1 MKTKFWIIIG
11 IMVIVIV
18 SLSILFISND
28 QFTNKNT
35 SGRFNYQNSEQVI
48 SETYLGKNVNQWQ
61 NESNESL
68 MDYHEKEGGDEFFTK
83 LGALV
88 VKNAMIIELDKQN
101 IEVTNLDFNVY
112 SGMVLT
118 SLPPHVSFEAYVN
131 STDGNTYRLSGMT
144 LRAQTD
150 YPIGISKVEFFDT
163 SIKLP
168 FESSLSENNTII
180 IKEGKD
186 SQPRASPHN
195 LLVQGNEGIEI
206 KFQNKNV
213 VPIRI
218 QGDGDWQNPNWH
230 GPTILPLSDATMT
243 FDSPGTYEWHSRTLP
258 ALGSISSD
266 HMGGGVILVM
276 PNDIDEISMEDKH
289 EIGTA
294 ILQKSEIPWSGMW
307 TNEDGIMIGFN
318 RAIYDAIPNAD
329 EYYTQRAQQLIPF
342 DVSIIIEK
350 WN

>member
-1 MKTKFWIIIG
+1 MKTMFLIMIG
-11 IMVIVIV
+11 IIVIVI
-18 SLSILFISND
+18 ISSSVLLIPGD
-28 QFTNKNT
+28 QFANKNT

-48 SETYLGKNVNQWQ
+48 SETYLGKNVKQWQ

-68 MDYHEKEGGDEFFTK
+68 MDYYEREGKDEFFTK

-88 VKNAMIIELDKQN
+88 VKNAMILELNNQN

-131 STDGNTYRLSGMT
+131 STDGDTYRLSGMT
-144 LRAQTD
+144 MRAQAD
-150 YPIGISKVEFFDT
+150 YPVGISKVEFFDT
-163 SIKLP
+163 GMELP
-168 FESSLSENNTII
+168 FESSLSKNNTII
-180 IKEGKD
+180 IRDGKD
-186 SQPRASPHN
+186 NQPRASPRN
-195 LLVQGNEGIEI
+195 LLVQGNEGIEV
-206 KFQNKNV
+206 KFQNKNS

-218 QGDGDWQNPNWH
+218 QGDGDWQNPNWY
-230 GPTILPLSDATMT
+230 GPTVLPQSDATMT

-258 ALGSISSD
+258 APGSMASD
-266 HMGGGVILVM
+266 HMGGGAIFII
-276 PNDIDEISMEDKH
+276 PNDIDDLSVENKH
-289 EIGTA
+289 EIGA
-294 ILQKSEIPWSGMW
+294 VILQNSEIPWSEIW
-307 TNEDGIMIGFN
+307 ANEEGIMIGFN
-318 RAIYDAIPNAD
+318 RAIYDAIPDAE